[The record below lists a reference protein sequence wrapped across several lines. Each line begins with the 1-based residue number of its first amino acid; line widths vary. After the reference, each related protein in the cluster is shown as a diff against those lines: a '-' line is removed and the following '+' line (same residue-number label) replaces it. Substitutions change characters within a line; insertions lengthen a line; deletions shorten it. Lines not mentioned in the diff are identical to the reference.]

1 MSKYSDGNVK
11 PYMSLYYI
19 LTTEQGQGS
28 AGNETYETTS
38 AVQTRRGDGEPFP
51 T

>member
-1 MSKYSDGNVK
+1 MHQKVCLNGTIQ
-11 PYMSLYYI
+11 LHWIYYI
-19 LTTEQGQGS
+19 LTTEQGQGG
-28 AGNETYETTS
+28 AGNETTS